1 MLIAHNKEPQALAA
15 EINEYLRA
23 KEGAPDS
30 FQVQSIQAAYT
41 VDTTWG
47 LGTVITAENRT
58 EITEATHRLAEQQ
71 GITLPQFIIK
81 PQPVKTVIN
90 ERFETAEEIVMAR
103 HYKVAEEEAE
113 EFRKKLEMIHID
125 DPPDGFPLDVRVKL
139 VPTSY
144 CKFNDCSREAQD
156 MTRQLREQQRLFLS
170 KITTTDLPNV
180 NQADTPP
187 VGFDEAFGKGF
198 GPTLRST
205 IKRIEHPYKPKT
217 PSFLRHTNRRP
228 THQPWYSST
237 VQMTRIW
244 FSRWWLDFLF
254 SLNKISC
261 QSSTLQDG
269 SSLGPETGRTR
280 IFPDTPNTPNTGS
293 PTSSF
298 GWRNSLSGIRVGRM
312 WKWTLAGTLAQ

>member
-23 KEGAPDS
+23 KKGAPDS

-47 LGTVITAENRT
+47 LGTVTAAENRT
-58 EITEATHRLAEQQ
+58 EITEAKHRLAEQQ

-187 VGFDEAFGKGF
+187 VGFDKAFGKGF

-217 PSFLRHTNRRP
+217 PLILAAYQQKTNP
-228 THQPWYSST
+228 ST
-237 VQMTRIW
+237 MV
-244 FSRWWLDFLF
+244 LVH
-254 SLNKISC
+254 
-261 QSSTLQDG
+261 STD
-269 SSLGPETGRTR
+269 
-280 IFPDTPNTPNTGS
+280 DTD
-293 PTSSF
+293 
-298 GWRNSLSGIRVGRM
+298 LV
-312 WKWTLAGTLAQ
+312 